1 MAQVAPPA
9 TPAAD
14 APWYVQCLL
23 GLSAWLA
30 TLLLLLFIG
39 LSQIVNTQEG
49 ALVAGLVLCAAGVAV
64 LRSEAGPFWRQCGTA
79 MAFAGELLVIFGIS
93 DSTSFTNACLFV
105 LALAVAVYVLGTDL
119 ILRFLSG
126 LLIAGAA
133 ARLIWR
139 GLSPALVDENLF
151 DALWRFDSARAAF
164 LWLPI
169 AVTGAWGAAVAFSLS
184 RRDAS
189 PRARAL
195 APLAWA
201 FLLSVQCMVWLA
213 GGISAQQLPAMWAVN
228 PRSAV
233 LVVAGAL
240 LPAAA
245 ALSVLWPRR
254 RVLTAGLLWGV
265 PLALLIL
272 ALFWLPSPGVG
283 FALAWLLLGFGLGL
297 RSLTVFGV
305 GSLLVY
311 LGVYYYQLEVP
322 LLQKAVWLGGGA
334 LLLFFLR
341 VMVWLVPRL
350 MRTREMARAPSCR
363 RSRPRC
369 AGARWACWAG
379 WPWCW
384 RWPMAASGSASS
396 CWAAAAS

>member
-1 MAQVAPPA
+1 M
-9 TPAAD
+9 
-14 APWYVQCLL
+14 
-23 GLSAWLA
+23 
-30 TLLLLLFIG
+30 
-39 LSQIVNTQEG
+39 
-49 ALVAGLVLCAAGVAV
+49 
-64 LRSEAGPFWRQCGTA
+64 
-79 MAFAGELLVIFGIS
+79 
-93 DSTSFTNACLFV
+93 
-105 LALAVAVYVLGTDL
+105 
-119 ILRFLSG
+119 
-126 LLIAGAA
+126 
-133 ARLIWR
+133 
-139 GLSPALVDENLF
+139 
-151 DALWRFDSARAAF
+151 
-164 LWLPI
+164 
-169 AVTGAWGAAVAFSLS
+169 
-184 RRDAS
+184 
-189 PRARAL
+189 
-195 APLAWA
+195 
-201 FLLSVQCMVWLA
+201 
-213 GGISAQQLPAMWAVN
+213 
-228 PRSAV
+228 
-233 LVVAGAL
+233 
-240 LPAAA
+240 
-245 ALSVLWPRR
+245 LWPRR

-350 MRTREMARAPSCR
+350 MRTREDGRAPSCR

>member
-1 MAQVAPPA
+1 M
-9 TPAAD
+9 
-14 APWYVQCLL
+14 
-23 GLSAWLA
+23 
-30 TLLLLLFIG
+30 
-39 LSQIVNTQEG
+39 
-49 ALVAGLVLCAAGVAV
+49 
-64 LRSEAGPFWRQCGTA
+64 
-79 MAFAGELLVIFGIS
+79 
-93 DSTSFTNACLFV
+93 
-105 LALAVAVYVLGTDL
+105 
-119 ILRFLSG
+119 
-126 LLIAGAA
+126 
-133 ARLIWR
+133 IWR

-213 GGISAQQLPAMWAVN
+213 G
-228 PRSAV
+228 R
-233 LVVAGAL
+233 
-240 LPAAA
+240 PAAA
-245 ALSVLWPRR
+245 GHVGGQPAFGRAGGCRRLAAGCRGAVRAVARR

-322 LLQKAVWLGGGA
+322 LLQ
-334 LLLFFLR
+334 R
-341 VMVWLVPRL
+341 
-350 MRTREMARAPSCR
+350 PS
-363 RSRPRC
+363 
-369 AGARWACWAG
+369 G
-379 WPWCW
+379 
-384 RWPMAASGSASS
+384 
-396 CWAAAAS
+396 WAAAPCCCSSCASWCGWCRA